1 MLLGP
6 MATSLGASITAV
18 TGALTVSVL
27 AGALMAI
34 AVGRWLDRHGGRALM
49 TLGSITATALLIAWS
64 QVQTIGQLYAVMI
77 GVGITGAMVLYEPA
91 FAVIVSWFT
100 PDRRPTAL
108 LAVTVVAGFASTIF
122 MPLTGYLVAHLG
134 WRGALLTLA
143 AVHGVVTVPL
153 HALTVRKPPHVTA
166 SNPTLRTAHASRRT
180 AARAAMRDPRFWILA
195 AALIAHGAATS
206 TIGVHLVSYLT
217 SRGHPATYAATAAGL
232 LGVLSVTGRL
242 VLTAAR
248 RRLPV
253 TTIVA
258 GVFAIQA
265 VAVLAM
271 PSPPEPASEPSS
283 PSPDSGS
290 ASASPASPPQH
301 SSSTATAPPPTP
313 PSRDDSP
320 PPSPPPKPPHPC
332 LPPRSYRTA
341 ATTSYSPPSAPH
353 ASSPPSACAPWG
365 RPGPTAASTA
375 TSRTYRVQ
383 EPAWLP
389 CQGQIQLKHRQ
400 MASVQKAD
408 TTTARRLP
416 QVPRGP
422 RDDPWPPGSRG
433 RKRLIPEENCS
444 YRLGGCLHLRL
455 RVPQR
460 ITHHQQEIAVNECL
474 GVVARLLPDQR
485 PNLLPKDGK
494 LVTGDLPDLRVPV
507 LTHHVADH
515 LRDDRDS
522 AVDRRRG
529 EQAVH
534 QRQTPSARRRE
545 RRLPVPAQRPAVTA
559 DHQRPDP
566 PAHRRVLP
574 DRLPQRLDV
583 ITPLDCLTLTVPAR
597 EVVVGYGAAAL
608 LQRPLPAREVHGLTA
623 GDRHEKQHGLPG
635 GDDVRSVQAVT
646 HASSMPA
653 PV

>member
-1 MLLGP
+1 MTTTTMAPADPTVGGHHRWRIVAALAITSTVGYGTIYYAYAVLLGP

-271 PSPPEPASEPSS
+271 PLAAGTRVGAIVTVTGFGLGFGIASLATPALLVDRYGTTAYATIAGRLAAPVTTAKAAAPLLAATLLPHGGYHLLLAAVSTACLLAAISMRTVGEARTDSGEYRNQPDL
-283 PSPDSGS
+283 PRPGTRVAAVPGPDS
-290 ASASPASPPQH
+290 AQAPADGERAEGRH
-301 SSSTATAPPPTP
+301 N
-313 PSRDDSP
+313 DSP
-320 PPSPPPKPPHPC
+320 
-332 LPPRSYRTA
+332 
-341 ATTSYSPPSAPH
+341 TST
-353 ASSPPSACAPWG
+353 
-365 RPGPTAASTA
+365 PGPTRST
-375 TSRTYRVQ
+375 
-383 EPAWLP
+383 
-389 CQGQIQLKHRQ
+389 
-400 MASVQKAD
+400 
-408 TTTARRLP
+408 
-416 QVPRGP
+416 
-422 RDDPWPPGSRG
+422 
-433 RKRLIPEENCS
+433 
-444 YRLGGCLHLRL
+444 
-455 RVPQR
+455 
-460 ITHHQQEIAVNECL
+460 
-474 GVVARLLPDQR
+474 
-485 PNLLPKDGK
+485 
-494 LVTGDLPDLRVPV
+494 
-507 LTHHVADH
+507 
-515 LRDDRDS
+515 
-522 AVDRRRG
+522 
-529 EQAVH
+529 
-534 QRQTPSARRRE
+534 
-545 RRLPVPAQRPAVTA
+545 
-559 DHQRPDP
+559 
-566 PAHRRVLP
+566 
-574 DRLPQRLDV
+574 
-583 ITPLDCLTLTVPAR
+583 
-597 EVVVGYGAAAL
+597 
-608 LQRPLPAREVHGLTA
+608 
-623 GDRHEKQHGLPG
+623 
-635 GDDVRSVQAVT
+635 
-646 HASSMPA
+646 
-653 PV
+653 